1 MSRRQIQLPGGRAV
15 AYGLDHINGYFGQL
29 WAGPGEQFW
38 LCVNCMTTAGSDEE
52 GPDTP
57 CPTCGGTLFTHDEAE
72 GPIDTTPMM
81 GPNSK
86 SVLLEWF
93 DKHGITKQIPKHDL
107 HAIALDLDLDPNAEV

>member
-1 MSRRQIQLPGGRAV
+1 
-15 AYGLDHINGYFGQL
+15 
-29 WAGPGEQFW
+29 
-38 LCVNCMTTAGSDEE
+38 MTTAGSDEE

-57 CPTCGGTLFTHDEAE
+57 CKTCGGTLFTQDEAE

-81 GPNSK
+81 GSNSK

-93 DKHGITKQIPKHDL
+93 EKHGITKQIPKHDL